1 MEVVNITAYYDTATI
16 MAIKSFI
23 VQAQGSVVTKDFS
36 SQLTN
41 GLNRHKA
48 KSLT

>member
-1 MEVVNITAYYDTATI
+1 MEVVNTTAYYDAATI
-16 MAIKSFI
+16 CAIKSFI
-23 VQAQGSVVTKDFS
+23 VHAQGYVVTKDFS

-41 GLNRHKA
+41 GPYRHKA

>member
-1 MEVVNITAYYDTATI
+1 MEVVNTTAYYDATI

-41 GLNRHKA
+41 GPYRHKA